1 MKKKISAVLIAIAI
15 AVVAAVVLYDAFSDK
30 KQSEASGIAM
40 GSVVSVKVYG
50 RNSDGAGEKIISAA
64 EKIENENI
72 SRYKS
77 SSEISRLNSEK
88 NAELSDYTADVLNR
102 SSEISKA
109 SNGAFDIT
117 LGKVSSLWNFDS
129 DSQTVPDEK
138 ILADAVSG
146 VGFEKIQ
153 SSGNNFSIGENQEL
167 DLGAVGKGLA
177 CDSAKLILDSSG
189 IDGAVVAVGGSVLV
203 YGKNPEGKYWTVGV
217 RTPEKEDNS
226 VALKIK
232 IDGTKFVSTSGNYE
246 KCFTKDGVLYH
257 HILSPKSGFPADEGL
272 KSVTVLSDSGL
283 SSDALS
289 TACFVLGMEKSKEL
303 LKKYNADAV
312 FIDSENNCFVSEN
325 IFGLCSA
332 ESDAYTLY
340 KY

>member
-1 MKKKISAVLIAIAI
+1 MKKKISAVLIVIAI
-15 AVVAAVVLYDAFSDK
+15 AVVATVVLYDAFSDK

-77 SSEISRLNSEK
+77 SSEISRFNNAK

-102 SSEISKA
+102 SVEISKA
-109 SNGAFDIT
+109 SKGAFDIT
-117 LGKVSSLWNFDS
+117 LGRVSSLWDFDS

-146 VGFEKIQ
+146 AGFEKIQ

-177 CDSAKLILDSSG
+177 CDSAKLILDSSD

-217 RTPEKEDNS
+217 RTPEKDDNS

-257 HILSPKSGFPADEGL
+257 HILSPKSGLPADEGL